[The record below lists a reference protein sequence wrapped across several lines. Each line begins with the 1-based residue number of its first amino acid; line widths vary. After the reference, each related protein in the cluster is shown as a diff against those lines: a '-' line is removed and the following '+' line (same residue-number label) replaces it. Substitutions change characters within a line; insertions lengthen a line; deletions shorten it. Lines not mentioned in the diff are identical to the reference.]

1 MMQTNACSSCSLH
14 CAAPPA
20 CAARGRIAEERHIHE
35 ECGVFG
41 VYSETTADVASLAYY
56 ALYALQHRGQ
66 ESAGIAVND
75 DGVFTSYRDVG
86 LVSEVFPQERLRALG
101 TGNIAVGHVRYG
113 TTGSDNKRN
122 VQPILV
128 NHYKGRM
135 ALAHNGNLTN
145 SHELRSELESR
156 GSIFQTT
163 TDSEVIAYIIVQE
176 RLRTPSIEEA
186 VAAAMDR
193 IEGAYSLVISSP
205 TKLIA
210 ARDPHGFRPL
220 CMGRLKDGSVVF
232 ASESCALDAV
242 GARFERDIRPGE
254 IVVADRSGVK
264 SDTRH
269 CNKVPK
275 RLCVFEFI
283 YFARPDSVIDG
294 SSVHVAR
301 QRAGAFL
308 ALEHPVQA
316 DIVVGVPDSGLDAAL
331 GYARQ
336 SGIPYGMGFIKN
348 KYIWP
353 YLHLPHPVHAGKR
366 GQHQAQ
372 PHSLRGGGQARG
384 ADRRLHRPRHH
395 LPPDHRPAAPGRSQG
410 DPHAGQRA
418 TLRGRLLL
426 RHRHRRPQ
434 QAYRQQPLRG
444 GDRQDHRRGL
454 PGLSEP
460 AGRGEA
466 GGQHG
471 GRLLHRLFRRRLSH
485 LRSSRTAAR
494 TALSAEISEKE
505 KQHA

>member
-1 MMQTNACSSCSLH
+1 MMQTDFALI
-14 CAAPPA
+14 P
-20 CAARGRIAEERHIHE
+20 ERHIHE

-41 VYSETTADVASLAYY
+41 VYSKESADVAPLAYY

-86 LVSEVFPQERLRALG
+86 LVSEVFPPERLKALG

-145 SHELRSELESR
+145 SHELRQVLESK

-176 RLRTPSIEEA
+176 RLKAPSIEEA

-220 CMGRLKDGSVVF
+220 CMGHLKDGSVVF
-232 ASESCALDAV
+232 ASESCGLDAI
-242 GARFERDIRPGE
+242 GAQFDRDIQPGE
-254 IVVADRSGVK
+254 IVVVDKHGVK
-264 SDTRH
+264 SDTRR
-269 CNKVPK
+269 CGKAPRK
-275 RLCVFEFI
+275 LCVFEFI

-316 DIVVGVPDSGLDAAL
+316 DIVIGVPDSGLDAAM
-331 GYARQ
+331 GYSRQ

-348 KYIWP
+348 KYIGRTFISP
-353 YLHLPHPVHAGKR
+353 TQTMRENEVNIKLNPIRSVVEGKR
-366 GQHQAQ
+366 VVLIDDSIVRGTTCRRTIDLLRKAGAKEIHMRVSA
-372 PHSLRGGGQARG
+372 PPFVSECYYGTDIDDKNKLIANHHTVEEIAEIIGVDSLGYLSLDDVVKLADNTESGFCTACFGGGYPTSIPKDSG
-384 ADRRLHRPRHH
+384 KDRFECKISER
-395 LPPDHRPAAPGRSQG
+395 
-410 DPHAGQRA
+410 AGQN
-418 TLRGRLLL
+418 
-426 RHRHRRPQ
+426 
-434 QAYRQQPLRG
+434 
-444 GDRQDHRRGL
+444 
-454 PGLSEP
+454 
-460 AGRGEA
+460 
-466 GGQHG
+466 
-471 GRLLHRLFRRRLSH
+471 
-485 LRSSRTAAR
+485 
-494 TALSAEISEKE
+494 
-505 KQHA
+505 